1 MSKILSGLGSAF
13 VMMAVLGASQTAT
26 AQTADEAAAVAASAA
41 AVAASAA
48 VVTVVASDAPT
59 SSQADASATAADA
72 AMPDETIGDVADLQ
86 RLIKSNELTEFRTSY
101 NGSFGAS
108 MLFDSN
114 TQTYYV
120 ALFQQKSF
128 WRVVKTQSAARADA
142 VFGEFVRQTVQLS
155 QIEIRRAEIDAQK
168 SYTEQMIALA
178 QTRAARLQAD
188 LSVARA
194 QKDLVAARLK
204 ASAQQAAQL
213 EAEREAAQ
221 QQLQELRRHIAELQQ
236 QDDAGLPKTRR

>member
-1 MSKILSGLGSAF
+1 MRQNLSGWGAAF
-13 VMMAVLGASQTAT
+13 VMLAAFAASQTAA
-26 AQTADEAAAVAASAA
+26 AQTADEAAASAPAAASGAPAVAQPEAAQAASAA
-41 AVAASAA
+41 QTSG
-48 VVTVVASDAPT
+48 SDA
-59 SSQADASATAADA
+59 AAD
-72 AMPDETIGDVADLQ
+72 DETIGDVADLQ

-108 MLFDSN
+108 MLFDSK

-128 WRVVKTQSAARADA
+128 WRVVKTQSSTRADA
-142 VFGEFVRQTVQLS
+142 VFGEFVKQTLQLS
-155 QIEIRRAEIDAQK
+155 QIEIRRAEIEAQK
-168 SYTEQMIALA
+168 AYTEQMIALA

-188 LSVARA
+188 LNVARQ
-194 QKDLVAARLK
+194 QKELVAARLK